1 MSILSCYIDFWRQY
15 VRQSSKR
22 LNDVKNLL
30 CSNKC
35 VWLLD
40 TWLQLRSLH
49 RTQHE
54 LLTFMKARAK
64 RVHILMINANKTFFF
79 FRSQNL
85 LKIEWM
91 ISRTLILSKLLITR
105 TKTIIL
111 SPISPTL
118 RFFQRIFVS
127 LEGSKNQDSTVAV
140 YLHNVTQCWEEH
152 FVTVQITAV

>member
-1 MSILSCYIDFWRQY
+1 MSILSYYIDFWRQY
-15 VRQSSKR
+15 DSLAKDWMTLKTFFAPINVYGCWTR
-22 LNDVKNLL
+22 D
-30 CSNKC
+30 CI
-35 VWLLD
+35 
-40 TWLQLRSLH
+40 RSLE
-49 RTQHE
+49 TQN
-54 LLTFMKARAK
+54 LARAVDVMKARAK

-140 YLHNVTQCWEEH
+140 YLHNVTQFWEEH